1 VNIDM
6 ASFRTVP
13 RYFLLPPL
21 HADFGI
27 HSVSVVDLSLKG
39 ARVEIAKPLAHGA
52 RFPLIIE
59 TKHGAIQLPATVLW
73 CEIDELS
80 LSNGGADRYL
90 SGVVF
95 DESSKEIG
103 ELIETLLKVN
113 LALPIEDARSADRYS
128 ISSRLT
134 GAFDSFA
141 PVSVLDLSIRGARIA
156 LPHFTRVGATG
167 ALRFQVDGETGPVEV
182 QGTVMWCIG
191 ADKDGFEAGIKID
204 GCEEQL
210 RIAIHRLCMRDEA
223 RIDLHSLRRRFD
235 AMRSLSHQYSSLVA
249 S

>member
-1 VNIDM
+1 M

-21 HADFGI
+21 HADYGI
-27 HSVSVVDLSLKG
+27 HSVSVVDVSLKG
-39 ARVEIAKPLAHGA
+39 TRVEIGKPLALGA

-59 TKHGAIQLPATVLW
+59 TKHGSIQLAATVLW
-73 CEIDELS
+73 CEIDQLS
-80 LSNGGADRYL
+80 FSNGTDRYL
-90 SGVVF
+90 AGLVF

-103 ELIETLLKVN
+103 ELIEALLKVN
-113 LALPIEDARSADRYS
+113 LALPIEDARSADRYR

-191 ADKDGFEAGIKID
+191 AEKDGFEAGIKID

-235 AMRSLSHQYSSLVA
+235 AMRSLSHQYTALVA